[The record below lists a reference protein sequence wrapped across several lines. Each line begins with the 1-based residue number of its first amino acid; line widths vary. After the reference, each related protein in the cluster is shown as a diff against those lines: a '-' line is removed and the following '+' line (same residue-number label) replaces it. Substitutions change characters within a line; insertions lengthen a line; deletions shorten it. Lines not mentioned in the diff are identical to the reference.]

1 MILKPDYNLDSVYDI
16 DFKEIKALGIN
27 AVLFDL
33 DSTVMPSKSGEYPER
48 IVKMFEELKQ
58 NFVVAII
65 SNNKN
70 KEYIAKVQAMSNFT
84 VIGEANKPSP
94 RVMKEFLKSVNIEP
108 SQTVVVGDRLY
119 TDIASGNNAGV
130 DTICVLSGEVTLEEV
145 KKATGVEK
153 PTYLFESVKDL
164 L

>member
-1 MILKPDYNLDSVYDI
+1 MILKPDYNLNSVYDI
-16 DFKEIKALGIN
+16 DFKELKTLGIN
-27 AVLFDL
+27 ALLFDL
-33 DSTVMPSKSGEYPER
+33 DSTVMPSKSGEYPDR

-108 SQTVVVGDRLY
+108 SQTVVVGDRPL
-119 TDIASGNNAGV
+119 TDILAGKLLGAKTILV
-130 DTICVLSGEVTLEEV
+130 DSITKDIEN
-145 KKATGVEK
+145 K
-153 PTYLFESVKDL
+153 PTRFVRVLERLTIKK
-164 L
+164 

>member
-1 MILKPDYNLDSVYDI
+1 MILKPDYNLNSVYDI

-33 DSTVMPSKSGEYPER
+33 DSTVMPSKSGEYPEKV
-48 IVKMFEELKQ
+48 VKMFEEIKQ

-70 KEYIAKVQAMSNFT
+70 KEYISKVQAMSNFT

-108 SQTVVVGDRLY
+108 SQTVVVGDRPL
-119 TDIASGNNAGV
+119 TDILAGKLLGAKTILV
-130 DTICVLSGEVTLEEV
+130 DSITRETEN
-145 KKATGVEK
+145 K
-153 PTYLFESVKDL
+153 PTRIVRALERLTIKK
-164 L
+164 